1 MRLKPLKFGVTFVY
15 RLQNLWAE
23 KGNGWEKTKP
33 SKVGNNLPLTDMK
46 VKKERRQWGSCSQNL
61 YEFYLLLPCVN
72 LGERYRVAIRRCYS
86 NKAKEGYI
94 DMISSLSGPKA
105 KQTS

>member
-46 VKKERRQWGSCSQNL
+46 VKKREKTMRIMFS
-61 YEFYLLLPCVN
+61 EFIWIL
-72 LGERYRVAIRRCYS
+72 
-86 NKAKEGYI
+86 
-94 DMISSLSGPKA
+94 SSLALCKFRREIQGGH
-105 KQTS
+105 